1 MATSE
6 KIAVV
11 TPRRQLSE
19 ALQDPKIK
27 ACIHEALM
35 DSAREKT
42 FVSSLVAAS
51 VGNREITECNTN
63 SVISVA
69 LLGESLQL
77 CPSPQLGYYYF
88 VPFLETVK
96 RNGKPVMDEKGN
108 IVKEKKAQFI
118 LGYKGYIQLAL
129 RSGYYR
135 NITVLAI
142 KEGEL
147 KRWNP
152 LTEEMEVSL
161 IEDEDIRDQ
170 TPTIGYYASFSY
182 LNGFRK
188 AIYWTRSKM
197 EKHALR
203 YSKGYAAKKGYTF
216 WEKEFDQMAFKTM
229 LRQLISK
236 WGIMSPEMQRAYE
249 ADADIVQDDEGNNFF
264 SGEEQGQ
271 EEPETPIGQES
282 QLEDS
287 TSAEPSADEHQIG
300 FDDL

>member
-1 MATSE
+1 
-6 KIAVV
+6 
-11 TPRRQLSE
+11 
-19 ALQDPKIK
+19 
-27 ACIHEALM
+27 M

-236 WGIMSPEMQRAYE
+236 WGVMTTDMQRAYE

-264 SGEEQGQ
+264 GNEEQIQ
-271 EEPETPIGQES
+271 EAPETTFPTDAQMT
-282 QLEDS
+282 DS
-287 TSAEPSADEHQIG
+287 TPAEPGASEHQIG
-300 FDDL
+300 FNDL

>member
-96 RNGKPVMDEKGN
+96 RNGKAVMDEKGN

-236 WGIMSPEMQRAYE
+236 WGVMTTDMQRAYE
-249 ADADIVQDDEGNNFF
+249 SDADIVQDDEGNNFF
-264 SGEEQGQ
+264 GDEEQIQ
-271 EEPETPIGQES
+271 EAPEATIPTDAQMTDDTP
-282 QLEDS
+282 
-287 TSAEPSADEHQIG
+287 AEPGASEHQIG
-300 FDDL
+300 FNDL

>member
-11 TPRRQLSE
+11 TPRQPLTVS
-19 ALQDPKIK
+19 LQNPKIK
-27 ACIHEALM
+27 DSIHQALM

-42 FVSSLVAAS
+42 FVSSLIAAS
-51 VGNREITECNTN
+51 VANREITECNAN

-69 LLGESLQL
+69 LLGESLNL

-96 RNGKPVMDEKGN
+96 RNGKAITDANGN

-142 KEGEL
+142 KDGEL

-161 IEDEDIRDQ
+161 IEDEDIREQ

-197 EKHALR
+197 ERHALR

-216 WEKEFDQMAFKTM
+216 WEKEFDSMAFKTM

-287 TSAEPSADEHQIG
+287 TPAEPSADEHQIG

>member
-27 ACIHEALM
+27 ACIHQALM

-96 RNGKPVMDEKGN
+96 LNGKPVMDEKGN

-216 WEKEFDQMAFKTM
+216 WEEEFDQMAFKTM

-236 WGIMSPEMQRAYE
+236 WGVMTTDMQRAYE
-249 ADADIVQDDEGNNFF
+249 ADADIVQDDEGNIFF
-264 SGEEQGQ
+264 GDEEQIQ
-271 EEPETPIGQES
+271 EAPEATIPTDAQMTDDTP
-282 QLEDS
+282 
-287 TSAEPSADEHQIG
+287 AEPGASEHQIG
-300 FDDL
+300 FNDL